1 MPSHP
6 AVLMPR
12 SLSRDRYGLQ
22 SHARNTKPSC
32 AQGDLICFH
41 ARHVW
46 QVWKEPQVSEYCHT
60 FPLRCEQVRTSHH
73 VDFRLQRSRLC
84 ASKCEQVLCSSWN
97 RTKVAQ
103 ILEEEQ
109 PLSTFAANRKASGPN
124 DSTVFDYCNC
134 SSQPADQDIIDSLRL
149 NPKVSP

>member
-46 QVWKEPQVSEYCHT
+46 QAWKEPQVSEYCHT
-60 FPLRCEQVRTSHH
+60 FSLREQLRTMHC
-73 VDFRLQRSRLC
+73 VDFRLNNRGCAQVSASRCFAPHGTEQKSRRYSKRNSHCQLSPPIERPRVPMTQPC
-84 ASKCEQVLCSSWN
+84 STIATAAASQP
-97 RTKVAQ
+97 TK
-103 ILEEEQ
+103 I
-109 PLSTFAANRKASGPN
+109 S
-124 DSTVFDYCNC
+124 STV
-134 SSQPADQDIIDSLRL
+134 
-149 NPKVSP
+149 